1 MDQTANNQHT
11 NQMID
16 NSRNS
21 IVLILNVS
29 ILNTSQDVIDPNKFR
44 RHTEPVCFAGMSLL

>member
-21 IVLILNVS
+21 IALILNVS
-29 ILNTSQDVIDPNKFR
+29 ILNT
-44 RHTEPVCFAGMSLL
+44 